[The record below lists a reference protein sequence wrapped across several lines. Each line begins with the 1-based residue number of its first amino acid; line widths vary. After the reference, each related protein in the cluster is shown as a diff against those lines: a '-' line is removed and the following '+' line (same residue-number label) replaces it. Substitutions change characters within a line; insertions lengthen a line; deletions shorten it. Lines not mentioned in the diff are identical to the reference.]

1 AVGKAHGLEVA
12 FVRIPSSSVAL
23 EAPEGWKGLKLKEI
37 PGLVTALEAWKKVA
51 SAELSCSGTEPP
63 RQQSKG
69 RTRVEE
75 ELKGLGR
82 LFRRPGAGDDE
93 EDDDEEG
100 ADDSVGGDSVFLRPG
115 PASSNKKPERPGK
128 SKAKETSPPEV
139 DVQQLLIQAIATGK
153 STNDLMPLL
162 MLNLLQDRKKSKAKA
177 TRGSSSHELLG
188 GSSSDES
195 ADEGDIKGRGM
206 KAVVTLNKLHDQIRK
221 HPRRVCEIFEKEA
234 RDELG
239 IVAGQSWTLKDYMKK
254 QPWGKFKGIYR
265 CAIQD
270 AAAYELLR
278 AGKSD
283 EAAAQL
289 VQNMK
294 SKIQSTLQGGDWQ
307 TAWLLTGLPD
317 PMMKKDF
324 AGTREEMAVVSG
336 YMEAIHKLK
345 KRVKDAQ
352 AAGHPDDEE
361 ETGALLVRAGNE
373 VPLFPC
379 VLPFPEVTNIT
390 WVEGPEQAE
399 DWWAKTFVNT
409 FVSWSN
415 FLALGCPKKGS
426 SSYEPRVLYRSDINE
441 FAQRLLGEVAEFA
454 SFDLVAGLLECEGKR
469 SLLEELLKQT
479 RASYGVQVAAP
490 SGALSVEADRV
501 AIPTEAGAVDPLDWL
516 PAEQAL
522 VVENLEEVRLPEH
535 LWEDVVTACH
545 RVPESQEAALAT
557 RLLSTR
563 MAVLVEESELPRT
576 STGEL
581 LTGGLFCVGKNEAE
595 DRLIYDRRP
604 ENSTMPR
611 LGWERLPSGAC
622 YTRLLLE
629 ENQFL
634 RGSGDD
640 LRNFY
645 YMLRLPPGWVRF
657 NSVGR
662 RVAPEV
668 VRAFGGD
675 PRRSYRLCFR
685 VLGMGDRN
693 GCSIAQATHE
703 AILRAHGL
711 LDPRKTLV
719 YGEHVPDH
727 DLWQGVYLDD
737 LLVTLK
743 ITMPFPVPL
752 DGSFI
757 PPVAE
762 ADDEDMVVTAKAE
775 MAYDKAGL
783 QRALHKSFR
792 AAVRFKAW
800 GAEVDGIAG
809 KVGAPLQTRRQ
820 VWSLLSQTV
829 RAGRASKAMLQKL
842 LGFAAHI
849 FQYRREQFSVMHHL
863 YVFVAGLPE
872 EKVVTLPGYIL
883 DELRA
888 LALQMPFAFWCMRKR
903 LFPSV
908 LATDATP
915 TSAGAVRALAPEPL
929 LKELWRR
936 SEIRGAPVRLDE
948 HNIDFAGEAP
958 LEVSHFAAS
967 VSLCLPW
974 RVTASYSYRKTHHIN
989 LQEARALKK
998 ELIKL
1003 SSVFENG
1010 GSIQVCL
1017 NDSLVVVG
1025 AFTKGR
1031 SSSFKLNGIMRS
1043 LLPFLIAGN
1052 VAIAILWVETEA
1064 NMGDHPSR
1072 FRPLPPARPPT
1083 RWMGRYGLKPPRCPV
1098 GLEVC
1103 AGAATVTRVY
1113 RGRGWPMLQPVNR
1126 IKDVLDSEIDRT
1138 IVAGEVDWMWL
1149 APSCGASENL
1159 RRMWW
1164 GRVLHLAALMIQV
1177 GGFFVI
1183 VHPRE
1188 SKAWS
1193 LRETELFLRHACVSR
1208 CQLELGI
1215 SGGLHERIVHKQLTL
1230 LSNFPWLP
1238 QTVSEFA
1245 SEWPSVFSAG
1255 DLNDVGCEK
1264 WGPIGEWLQ
1273 HFARAHAKR
1282 EGVAEWL
1289 VDVVVSLGG
1298 VLSPSMSPQSVDR
1311 WLEKAV
1317 GHAYEMGK
1325 DGTGRLEPIRSRVPM
1340 AFHVLQA
1347 LLLTALARGFH
1358 YHGVL
1363 RAEYWSVML
1372 GAWLAFDAL
1381 LRPGEVDVLTVG
1393 DLFFPE
1399 GAEFGQGVSLVVGIR
1414 SPKTRRVWQHQFAMA
1429 TDSALILWLRWW
1441 CAQRN
1446 PKQRVLRIARRR
1458 WQVIFKSLLEELGLQ
1473 ACRFTLGSLRAG
1485 RWSRPETLKHYLQEA
1500 LSVQVFSQ
1508 APAEVSDFG
1517 MSGRLSRALR
1527 DLAAALDEVDAAA
1540 KESERSFSATLVG
1553 PPSSSSGG
1561 GTEKGPER
1569 AAGSGPQA
1577 RAQAT
1582 RTAESVRPTTEP
1594 TASSV
1599 AYRQDVR
1606 SYVIV
1611 SNPKNPS
1618 FVGYYEG
1625 QGASAWRAIE
1635 SRLEGGGPGLGRGSS
1650 ERADAGSPDVS
1661 QTVSAADGLLTAVN
1675 EAAATLGDQPVVSG
1689 LTPAQVLADPSQR
1702 EQAARWRAGDSVRR
1716 LTSVLARMVQSLQ
1729 AYGGAREAPAQPPRQ
1744 PVLVETRPLRPSR
1757 QGAALPSDVGAGSWI
1772 RGLGDALRLF
1782 RLRLTWRT
1790 ILFAVMVLLFP
1801 RLVALTAAV
1810 ALRLLVKAV
1819 VSLLV
1824 NVFREVCHQ
1833 FLGMAHDFEDQII
1846 EWLSFQMGVGP
1857 SGAVQAWWPQVQPSL
1872 LKAEAEPPP
1881 PPTPPSTPATPSP
1894 TRPVDVVTIVL
1905 LFLNLRRPWQGGVGE
1920 PRG

>member
-1 AVGKAHGLEVA
+1 MNPGRALHGMAV
-12 FVRIPSSSVAL
+12 
-23 EAPEGWKGLKLKEI
+23 
-37 PGLVTALEAWKKVA
+37 
-51 SAELSCSGTEPP
+51 SGF
-63 RQQSKG
+63 KH
-69 RTRVEE
+69 
-75 ELKGLGR
+75 
-82 LFRRPGAGDDE
+82 
-93 EDDDEEG
+93 
-100 ADDSVGGDSVFLRPG
+100 
-115 PASSNKKPERPGK
+115 
-128 SKAKETSPPEV
+128 
-139 DVQQLLIQAIATGK
+139 
-153 STNDLMPLL
+153 PLL
-162 MLNLLQDRKKSKAKA
+162 CGPNSAFYDYA
-177 TRGSSSHELLG
+177 TWFE
-188 GSSSDES
+188 
-195 ADEGDIKGRGM
+195 
-206 KAVVTLNKLHDQIRK
+206 
-221 HPRRVCEIFEKEA
+221 RV
-234 RDELG
+234 
-239 IVAGQSWTLKDYMKK
+239 Q
-254 QPWGKFKGIYR
+254 
-265 CAIQD
+265 
-270 AAAYELLR
+270 
-278 AGKSD
+278 
-283 EAAAQL
+283 
-289 VQNMK
+289 
-294 SKIQSTLQGGDWQ
+294 
-307 TAWLLTGLPD
+307 
-317 PMMKKDF
+317 
-324 AGTREEMAVVSG
+324 
-336 YMEAIHKLK
+336 
-345 KRVKDAQ
+345 
-352 AAGHPDDEE
+352 
-361 ETGALLVRAGNE
+361 GALLVRAGNE

-1282 EGVAEWL
+1282 EGVAE
-1289 VDVVVSLGG
+1289 
-1298 VLSPSMSPQSVDR
+1298 SP
-1311 WLEKAV
+1311 
-1317 GHAYEMGK
+1317 HAG
-1325 DGTGRLEPIRSRVPM
+1325 
-1340 AFHVLQA
+1340 
-1347 LLLTALARGFH
+1347 
-1358 YHGVL
+1358 
-1363 RAEYWSVML
+1363 
-1372 GAWLAFDAL
+1372 
-1381 LRPGEVDVLTVG
+1381 
-1393 DLFFPE
+1393 
-1399 GAEFGQGVSLVVGIR
+1399 
-1414 SPKTRRVWQHQFAMA
+1414 
-1429 TDSALILWLRWW
+1429 
-1441 CAQRN
+1441 
-1446 PKQRVLRIARRR
+1446 
-1458 WQVIFKSLLEELGLQ
+1458 
-1473 ACRFTLGSLRAG
+1473 GSL
-1485 RWSRPETLKHYLQEA
+1485 H
-1500 LSVQVFSQ
+1500 
-1508 APAEVSDFG
+1508 
-1517 MSGRLSRALR
+1517 
-1527 DLAAALDEVDAAA
+1527 
-1540 KESERSFSATLVG
+1540 
-1553 PPSSSSGG
+1553 
-1561 GTEKGPER
+1561 
-1569 AAGSGPQA
+1569 
-1577 RAQAT
+1577 
-1582 RTAESVRPTTEP
+1582 
-1594 TASSV
+1594 
-1599 AYRQDVR
+1599 
-1606 SYVIV
+1606 
-1611 SNPKNPS
+1611 
-1618 FVGYYEG
+1618 
-1625 QGASAWRAIE
+1625 
-1635 SRLEGGGPGLGRGSS
+1635 
-1650 ERADAGSPDVS
+1650 
-1661 QTVSAADGLLTAVN
+1661 
-1675 EAAATLGDQPVVSG
+1675 
-1689 LTPAQVLADPSQR
+1689 
-1702 EQAARWRAGDSVRR
+1702 
-1716 LTSVLARMVQSLQ
+1716 
-1729 AYGGAREAPAQPPRQ
+1729 
-1744 PVLVETRPLRPSR
+1744 
-1757 QGAALPSDVGAGSWI
+1757 
-1772 RGLGDALRLF
+1772 
-1782 RLRLTWRT
+1782 
-1790 ILFAVMVLLFP
+1790 
-1801 RLVALTAAV
+1801 
-1810 ALRLLVKAV
+1810 
-1819 VSLLV
+1819 
-1824 NVFREVCHQ
+1824 
-1833 FLGMAHDFEDQII
+1833 
-1846 EWLSFQMGVGP
+1846 
-1857 SGAVQAWWPQVQPSL
+1857 
-1872 LKAEAEPPP
+1872 
-1881 PPTPPSTPATPSP
+1881 
-1894 TRPVDVVTIVL
+1894 
-1905 LFLNLRRPWQGGVGE
+1905 
-1920 PRG
+1920 